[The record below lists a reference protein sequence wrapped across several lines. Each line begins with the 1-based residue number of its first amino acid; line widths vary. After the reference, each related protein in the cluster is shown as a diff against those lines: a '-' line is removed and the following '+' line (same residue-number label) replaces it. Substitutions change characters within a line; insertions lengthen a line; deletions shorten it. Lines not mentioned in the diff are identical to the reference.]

1 MLECQL
7 GVSPT
12 LKVIKMNIGPY
23 VIIGQITTAGACTIK
38 LFYGRNLRILVISTC
53 LSLASLSGLV

>member
-38 LFYGRNLRILVISTC
+38 LFTTVIYEFS
-53 LSLASLSGLV
+53 

>member
-12 LKVIKMNIGPY
+12 LKVIKLNIGPY
-23 VIIGQITTAGACTIK
+23 VIIGQITTAGAYKT
-38 LFYGRNLRILVISTC
+38 FYGRNLPIIVISSC
-53 LSLASLSGLV
+53 LSRLV

>member
-12 LKVIKMNIGPY
+12 LKVIKMNIGPNI
-23 VIIGQITTAGACTIK
+23 IIGQITTAGAYKT
-38 LFYGRNLRILVISTC
+38 FYGRNLRILIISSF
-53 LSLASLSGLV
+53 LSLASLSRLV